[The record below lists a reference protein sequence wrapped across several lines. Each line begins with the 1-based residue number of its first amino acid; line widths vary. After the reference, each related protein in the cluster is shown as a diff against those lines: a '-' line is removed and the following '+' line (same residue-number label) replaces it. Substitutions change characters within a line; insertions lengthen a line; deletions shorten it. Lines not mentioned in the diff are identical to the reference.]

1 MVTKMLVFS
10 FFIRIFL
17 LLWDVYARDIFILP
31 NSEADAVW
39 YHKIAVS
46 FAFQGRA
53 DIVDLTD
60 YSYYVGLLYKAIGVQ
75 KVTVEFL
82 HVFVTMWSMV
92 LIYKIVCKFE
102 IDAKTRKMAMAFV
115 CFLPNLMIIS
125 TVFLQESVIAFFAI
139 ASLYL
144 YTVWWTENKTIY
156 FIFALLASAASAF
169 LHTGGAVMAISF
181 VVTYMLIGNKERE
194 LRITGSKLFLGVV
207 LIFGLL
213 FVMSTFGDTLFG
225 KIGGE
230 LSAESIT
237 SNVGKTDRISDSD
250 YSVGI
255 KGLPPAVDIIVNS
268 PVRVIS
274 FIFAPLPW
282 MWRGVSDIVAFFGSA
297 LFYIYVFVLVIKAL
311 KAGKGKNK
319 PDNIW
324 GFFIVLVITWLIAS
338 LMFGWGVSNTGT
350 ALRHRE
356 KFTYIC
362 VVLFAVA
369 KECIRLLE
377 LTDYEQKNIDNST
390 DIQGR
395 RLPKKMR

>member
-1 MVTKMLVFS
+1 MSSFIFIFIFEVFICNTLLTPTLDTNAEPVSLVMMAINIFIVLALLLLVRKEQEDREMVTKMLVFS

-230 LSAESIT
+230 
-237 SNVGKTDRISDSD
+237 
-250 YSVGI
+250 
-255 KGLPPAVDIIVNS
+255 
-268 PVRVIS
+268 
-274 FIFAPLPW
+274 
-282 MWRGVSDIVAFFGSA
+282 
-297 LFYIYVFVLVIKAL
+297 
-311 KAGKGKNK
+311 
-319 PDNIW
+319 
-324 GFFIVLVITWLIAS
+324 
-338 LMFGWGVSNTGT
+338 
-350 ALRHRE
+350 
-356 KFTYIC
+356 
-362 VVLFAVA
+362 
-369 KECIRLLE
+369 
-377 LTDYEQKNIDNST
+377 
-390 DIQGR
+390 
-395 RLPKKMR
+395 

>member
-1 MVTKMLVFS
+1 
-10 FFIRIFL
+10 
-17 LLWDVYARDIFILP
+17 
-31 NSEADAVW
+31 
-39 YHKIAVS
+39 
-46 FAFQGRA
+46 
-53 DIVDLTD
+53 
-60 YSYYVGLLYKAIGVQ
+60 
-75 KVTVEFL
+75 
-82 HVFVTMWSMV
+82 MV
-92 LIYKIVCKFE
+92 LIYKIMCRFG
-102 IDAKTRKMAMAFV
+102 IDAKIRKIAMAFV

-125 TVFLQESVIAFFAI
+125 TVFLQESVIAFLAI

-181 VVTYMLIGNKERE
+181 VVTYMLVGNKERKVH
-194 LRITGSKLFLGVV
+194 LTGGRLFLGMALV
-207 LIFGLL
+207 LGMLVL
-213 FVMSTFGDTLFG
+213 MSTFGDTLFG

-237 SNVGKTDRISDSD
+237 SNVGKTDRVSDSD

-268 PVRVIS
+268 PIRVIS

-282 MWRGVSDIVAFFGSA
+282 MWRGVSDIIAFFGSA
-297 LFYIYVFVLVIKAL
+297 LFYIYVFILVIKAF
-311 KAGKGKNK
+311 KAGKGKKK
-319 PDNIW
+319 PDDIW
-324 GFFIVLVITWLIAS
+324 GFFVVLVITWLIAS

-362 VVLFAVA
+362 VVLFAVS
-369 KECIRLLE
+369 KECIRRME
-377 LTDYEQKNIDNST
+377 SSNDEQKSINNSS

-395 RLPKKMR
+395 RLFRKMR